1 MKKMENNMKKD
12 FVRKKTS
19 LLIACIMLAA
29 VLLTCMTG
37 CAANS
42 GGQSSLE
49 ATEEELN
56 SSPELRRIGIQTIA
70 AIQVNTTTAAIGFY
84 FAGEESKF
92 IGPENEKFDSIAYTL
107 TAYDEAGNELKGDDF
122 SYEMSDNGII
132 MVTAKKLGRVDI
144 YVEST
149 LTDYTAEA
157 SVSVVRQSMSVWDII
172 ILGIG
177 LYVLFLGITGKGK
190 VYEAE
195 FVKEGM
201 ELNYKRLIR
210 ICCIIISVCMIASGI
225 IAAADG
231 YGKLKLYK
239 TIVFVIAV
247 VFFIAGMIAAGN
259 MIDKQARKEAEEKR
273 MGGRDLKAPNAAFEF
288 DDDEPTID
296 DIKKM

>member
-1 MKKMENNMKKD
+1 MKKD
-12 FVRKKTS
+12 FVRKRTS
-19 LLIACIMLAA
+19 LLIACLMLAA

-42 GGQSSLE
+42 VGQSLLE
-49 ATEEELN
+49 ATEEELS

-70 AIQVNTTTAAIGFY
+70 AIQVNIKAAAVGFY
-84 FAGEESKF
+84 FAGENEF

-107 TAYDEAGNELKGDDF
+107 TAYDEEGNELKGADF
-122 SYEMSDNGII
+122 SYEMGDNGVIT
-132 MVTAKKLGRVDI
+132 VTVKKLGRVDI

-149 LTDYTAEA
+149 MTDYTAEA

-210 ICCIIISVCMIASGI
+210 ICCIIISVCMVASGI

-231 YGKLKLYK
+231 YGKLKLFK
-239 TIVFVIAV
+239 TIVFVVAV

-273 MGGRDLKAPNAAFEF
+273 IGGRDLKAPNAAFEF

>member
-1 MKKMENNMKKD
+1 MKKF
-12 FVRKKTS
+12 FVRKRTS
-19 LLIACIMLAA
+19 LLVACIMLAA
-29 VLLTCMTG
+29 VLLTSLTG
-37 CAANS
+37 CAANG
-42 GGQSSLE
+42 GGQSLLE
-49 ATEEELN
+49 ATEEELS

-70 AIQVNTTTAAIGFY
+70 SIQVNIKAAAVGFY
-84 FAGEESKF
+84 FAGENEF
-92 IGPENEKFDSIAYTL
+92 IGPENEKYDSIAYTL
-107 TAYDEAGNELKGDDF
+107 TAYDEEGNELKGDDF
-122 SYEMSDNGII
+122 SYEMGDNGVIT
-132 MVTAKKLGRVDI
+132 VTVKKLGRVDI
-144 YVEST
+144 YAEST

-177 LYVLFLGITGKGK
+177 LYVLFLGIAGKGK

-231 YGKLKLYK
+231 YGKLKLFK
-239 TIVFVIAV
+239 TIVFVIAI

-259 MIDKQARKEAEEKR
+259 MIDKQAKKEAEEKR
-273 MGGRDLKAPNAAFEF
+273 IGGRDLKAPNAAFVF

>member
-1 MKKMENNMKKD
+1 MKKF
-12 FVRKKTS
+12 FVRKRTS

-29 VLLTCMTG
+29 ILLTSLTG
-37 CAANS
+37 CAANG
-42 GGQSSLE
+42 GGQSLLE
-49 ATEEELN
+49 ATEEELS

-70 AIQVNTTTAAIGFY
+70 SIQVNIKAAAVGFY
-84 FAGEESKF
+84 FAGENEF
-92 IGPENEKFDSIAYTL
+92 IGLENEKYDSIAYTL
-107 TAYDEAGNELKGDDF
+107 TAYDEEGNELKGDDF
-122 SYEMSDNGII
+122 SYEMGDNGVIT
-132 MVTAKKLGRVDI
+132 VTVKKLGRVDI
-144 YVEST
+144 YAEST

-177 LYVLFLGITGKGK
+177 LYVLFLGIVGKGK

-231 YGKLKLYK
+231 YGKLKLFK
-239 TIVFVIAV
+239 TIVFVIAI

-259 MIDKQARKEAEEKR
+259 MIDKQAKKEAEEKR
-273 MGGRDLKAPNAAFEF
+273 IGGRDLKAPNAAFVF

>member
-1 MKKMENNMKKD
+1 MKKF
-12 FVRKKTS
+12 FVRKRTS

-29 VLLTCMTG
+29 ILLTCMTG
-37 CAANS
+37 CAANG
-42 GGQSSLE
+42 GGQSLLE
-49 ATEEELN
+49 ATEEELS

-70 AIQVNTTTAAIGFY
+70 SIQVNIKAAAVGFY
-84 FAGEESKF
+84 FAGENEF
-92 IGPENEKFDSIAYTL
+92 IGPENEKYDSIAYTL
-107 TAYDEAGNELKGDDF
+107 TAYDEEGNELKGDDF
-122 SYEMSDNGII
+122 SYEMGDNGVIT
-132 MVTAKKLGRVDI
+132 VTVKKLGRVDI
-144 YVEST
+144 YAEST

-177 LYVLFLGITGKGK
+177 LYVLFLGIAGKGK

-231 YGKLKLYK
+231 YGKLKLFK
-239 TIVFVIAV
+239 TIVFVIAI

-259 MIDKQARKEAEEKR
+259 MIDKQAKKEAEEKR
-273 MGGRDLKAPNAAFEF
+273 IGGRDLKAPNAAFVF

>member
-1 MKKMENNMKKD
+1 MKQF
-12 FVRKKTS
+12 FVRKRTS
-19 LLIACIMLAA
+19 LLVACIMLAA
-29 VLLTCMTG
+29 ILLTSLTG
-37 CAANS
+37 CAANG
-42 GGQSSLE
+42 GGQSLLE
-49 ATEEELN
+49 ATEEELS

-70 AIQVNTTTAAIGFY
+70 SIQVNIKAAAVGFY
-84 FAGEESKF
+84 FAGENEF

-107 TAYDEAGNELKGDDF
+107 TAYDEEGNELKGDDF
-122 SYEMSDNGII
+122 SYEMGDNGII
-132 MVTAKKLGRVDI
+132 IITVKKFGRVDI
-144 YVEST
+144 YAEST

-177 LYVLFLGITGKGK
+177 LYVLFLGIVGKGK

-195 FVKEGM
+195 FIKEGM
-201 ELNYKRLIR
+201 EPNYKRLIR
-210 ICCIIISVCMIASGI
+210 ICCIIISVCMISSGI

-231 YGKLKLYK
+231 YGKLKLVK
-239 TIVFVIAV
+239 TIVFVIAI

-259 MIDKQARKEAEEKR
+259 MIDKQAKKEAEEKR
-273 MGGRDLKAPNAAFEF
+273 IGGRDLKAPNAAFVF

>member
-1 MKKMENNMKKD
+1 MKKD
-12 FVRKKTS
+12 FVRKRTS
-19 LLIACIMLAA
+19 LLIACLMLAA

-42 GGQSSLE
+42 GGQSLLE

-70 AIQVNTTTAAIGFY
+70 AIQVNIKAAAVGFY
-84 FAGEESKF
+84 FAGESEF

-107 TAYDEAGNELKGDDF
+107 TAYDEEGNELKGDDF
-122 SYEMSDNGII
+122 SYEMGDNGVIT
-132 MVTAKKLGRVDI
+132 VTVKKLGRVDI

-149 LTDYTAEA
+149 MTDYTAEA

-210 ICCIIISVCMIASGI
+210 ICCIIISVCMVASGI

-231 YGKLKLYK
+231 YGKLKLFK
-239 TIVFVIAV
+239 TIVFVVAV

-273 MGGRDLKAPNAAFEF
+273 IGGRDLKAPNAAFEF

>member
-1 MKKMENNMKKD
+1 MKKD

-19 LLIACIMLAA
+19 LLISCIMLAA

>member
-37 CAANS
+37 CAANR

-49 ATEEELN
+49 ATEEELK

-84 FAGEESKF
+84 FAGENEF
-92 IGPENEKFDSIAYTL
+92 IGSENEKYETIAYTL

-122 SYEMSDNGII
+122 AYEMGDKGVIT
-132 MVTAKKLGRVDI
+132 VTVKKLGRVDI

-210 ICCIIISVCMIASGI
+210 ICCIIISICMIASGI

-259 MIDKQARKEAEEKR
+259 MTDKQARKEAEEKR

>member
-1 MKKMENNMKKD
+1 MKKD
-12 FVRKKTS
+12 FIRKRTS
-19 LLIACIMLAA
+19 LLIACLMIAA

-37 CAANS
+37 CAVNN
-42 GGQSSLE
+42 GGQQLIE
-49 ATEEELN
+49 ATEEELS

-70 AIQVNTTTAAIGFY
+70 SIQVNTKTAAVGFY
-84 FAGEESKF
+84 FAGESEF
-92 IGPENEKFDSIAYTL
+92 ITPENEKFDSIAYTL
-107 TAYDEAGNELKGDDF
+107 TAYDEEDNELKGDDF
-122 SYEMSDNGII
+122 SYEMGDNGII
-132 MVTAKKLGRVDI
+132 TVNVKKIGRVDI

-149 LTDYTAEA
+149 MTDYNAEA

-190 VYEAE
+190 VYDAE

-201 ELNYKRLIR
+201 ESNYKRLIR
-210 ICCIIISVCMIASGI
+210 ICCFIISACMVASGI

-231 YGKLKLYK
+231 YGELKIYK
-239 TIVFVIAV
+239 TIIFVVAI

-273 MGGRDLKAPNAAFEF
+273 IGGRDLKAPNAAFEF

-296 DIKKM
+296 DVKKM